1 MAAKI
6 TVGQVPAMFS
16 RRQQKVFGIGRRE
29 FPMHV
34 HGKIISATES
44 RSSELDFMAGA
55 CNPPLTQ
62 SRTLPIRSTPSVAQ
76 LLREKGIPKSDVSK
90 IPASGPKG
98 RLLKGDVLAYI
109 GQIPANYPSTQA
121 ATLAKLSHLDLSNI
135 KIAPAPVPA
144 PAAEEKK
151 LQDNLGVTVPL
162 SRFFAAATDLANDD
176 LPRLASSEPSADELF
191 DEVLGAKP
199 INTSRGDYIPELNA
213 FEPPKTVR
221 SKPVTE
227 DLIDFLSAKSSKKSV
242 PTVSVEGSSGVAS
255 NVFSLTVPAGEE
267 VRAKVFLERIK
278 TLLSVEPARLVFYQ
292 FQFSLCFRHGLDPM
306 EKRKT
311 GHVIIKSN
319 LGTLQNT
326 CNEDP
331 RATPHTGNQ
340 ETPTAPPLK
349 ALKKRG

>member
-1 MAAKI
+1 MLTPSLLGLQSTSHTI
-6 TVGQVPAMFS
+6 QNPAY
-16 RRQQKVFGIGRRE
+16 
-29 FPMHV
+29 
-34 HGKIISATES
+34 
-44 RSSELDFMAGA
+44 
-55 CNPPLTQ
+55 PLY
-62 SRTLPIRSTPSVAQ
+62 PSVAQ

-135 KIAPAPVPA
+135 KIAPAPAPA
-144 PAAEEKK
+144 PAAKEEVVAEPLPMTSVAISISLAAVLATQKK

-176 LPRLASSEPSADELF
+176 LPRLASSKPSADELF

-227 DLIDFLSAKSSKKSV
+227 DLIDFLSAKSSKKSA
-242 PTVSVEGSSGVAS
+242 PTASVEGSSGVAS

-267 VRAKVFLERIK
+267 VRAKAFLERIK
-278 TLLSVEPARLVFYQ
+278 TLLSVEPARLV
-292 FQFSLCFRHGLDPM
+292 L
-306 EKRKT
+306 
-311 GHVIIKSN
+311 
-319 LGTLQNT
+319 
-326 CNEDP
+326 
-331 RATPHTGNQ
+331 
-340 ETPTAPPLK
+340 
-349 ALKKRG
+349 